1 MAFKLISLFSSMTG
15 FSSISASV
23 QQIILKCGHLEREQS
38 KYLGKEHIEVI
49 NIQIDFFAFPNIH
62 QLKYFKYP
70 LVFLSTSY
78 LIIFATSE
86 RIITFLTHAQVKLIL
101 KTLILLT
108 KIVTDFYIECNSKG
122 QC

>member
-1 MAFKLISLFSSMTG
+1 MTG